1 MVGRHRGL
9 LLESKL
15 LARKKGQHSSVKLDR
30 ELIFQRNEWFIA
42 LAVRSDL
49 PQAAVHH
56 VDGDHRPAAIHGV
69 AVGGQIPASAPMYPG
84 EHWVDGFTGRRSR
97 GNTEARNR
105 EQKNSYH

>member
-1 MVGRHRGL
+1 MVGNSRGL

-15 LARKKGQHSSVKLDR
+15 LAGVTASTHTAKSGR
-30 ELIFQRNEWFIA
+30 ELVFQRNKWFIA
-42 LAVRSDL
+42 LAISGNL
-49 PQAAVHH
+49 SQAAIHH
-56 VDGDHRPAAIHGV
+56 VDRDHRPAAIHGV
-69 AVGGQIPASAPMYPG
+69 AIGGQIPASAPMCPG

>member
-69 AVGGQIPASAPMYPG
+69 AVGGQIPASAPMCPG

-105 EQKNSYH
+105 EQKNSYN